1 MHSDHRRQV
10 RRYATDTFTF
20 ASVHTDYLSIEV
32 SLETYTGRNQW
43 LILLFIPAAFSYVCP
58 TEVVAFNNVVS
69 EFTENSAAL
78 AFVSTDSKHSLLQW
92 TERPRHEGGLG
103 QTDVPLFSDQNHQMS
118 RAYGVLLEDEGC
130 SLRGM
135 FIINPHG
142 IIKHVR
148 PSSFPFPSFTHTHKL
163 TLPPRSPSTI

>member
-1 MHSDHRRQV
+1 MTSLD
-10 RRYATDTFTF
+10 
-20 ASVHTDYLSIEV
+20 V
-32 SLETYTGRNQW
+32 SLDTYTGRNQW

-58 TEVVAFNNVVS
+58 TEVVAFNNVAS

-92 TERPRHEGGLG
+92 TERPRHEGGLD
-103 QTDVPLFSDQNHQMS
+103 QIDIPLFSDQNHQMS

-142 IIKHVR
+142 IIKHVNC
-148 PSSFPFPSFTHTHKL
+148 SIPSFSL
-163 TLPPRSPSTI
+163 